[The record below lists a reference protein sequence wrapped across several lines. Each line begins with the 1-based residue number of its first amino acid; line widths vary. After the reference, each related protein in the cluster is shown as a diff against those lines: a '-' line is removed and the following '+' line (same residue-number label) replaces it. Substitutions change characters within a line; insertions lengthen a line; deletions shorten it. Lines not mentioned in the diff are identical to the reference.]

1 MKVIFSRKGFDSS
14 YGGFPSIILPDG
26 QMISFPI
33 PEKGKK
39 KTMNETDSKIK
50 GIEAENLKFILA
62 DKKELSLKEIFE
74 KYNIQKIK
82 IPGNTPTEQEVEN
95 TIFHYD
101 PQIQNVVQRIYDQDN
116 NKIIN
121 ITNEYAAFGQSRA
134 AASHL
139 LNQKISKDDVFLFFG
154 TFKWTGKD
162 KKNRKEFHALWGYMI
177 VDDVFNIDNEFTHFN
192 GIEDYNNPSSK
203 YPNLKFHPHYN
214 NKKHEGKKN
223 IIICSKRFG
232 TFIFDEDKLKLTEN
246 DSTKSHWKIP
256 NFWKISDKNA
266 KITMTYNTN
275 NLEEILDDGNLKIK
289 SASIGQEFVI
299 NKYNPEIMKDWLEK
313 ILGCCNKK
321 TKKKLKIE
329 NNSLVWDQQ

>member
-1 MKVIFSRKGFDSS
+1 MRVILSRKGFDSS

-39 KTMNETDSKIK
+39 KTMNEADSKIK

-121 ITNEYAAFGQSRA
+121 ITNKYAAFGQSRA

-162 KKNRKEFHALWGYMI
+162 KKNLKNGEEFHALWGYMI
-177 VDDVFNIDNEFTHFN
+177 VDDVFKIDNDKFTHIK
-192 GIEDYNNPSSK
+192 GIKDYNNPSSK

-214 NKKHEGKKN
+214 NKKHEGKNN
-223 IIICSKRFG
+223 IIICSERGRFG
-232 TFIFDEDKLKLTEN
+232 TFIFDEDKHKLTEN
-246 DSTKSHWKIP
+246 GSTKSHWKIP
-256 NFWKISDKNA
+256 ASLECLLGK
-266 KITMTYNTN
+266 KITYHKNIITKHF
-275 NLEEILDDGNLKIK
+275 I
-289 SASIGQEFVI
+289 SASRGQEFVVNNCI
-299 NKYNPEIMKDWLEK
+299 KDEVNKLLEC
-313 ILGCCNKK
+313 LGKK
-321 TKKKLKIE
+321 NE
-329 NNSLVWDQQ
+329 NNSKLKE